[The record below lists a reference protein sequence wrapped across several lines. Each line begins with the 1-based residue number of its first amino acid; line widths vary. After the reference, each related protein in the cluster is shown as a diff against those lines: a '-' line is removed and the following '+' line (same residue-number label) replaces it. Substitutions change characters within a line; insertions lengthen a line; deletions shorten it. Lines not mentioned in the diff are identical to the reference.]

1 MALELLDQ
9 KASRGEATR
18 QSLMR
23 AAERLFAEKG
33 ANNVTIREIVET
45 AGQKNESAL
54 QYHFKNL
61 EGLIAATH
69 RYRDAQIVAVR
80 SRCLDELADQSDQ
93 SDQPQLRD
101 IATAMVHPTFEL
113 AGKHADFRRYIR
125 GFSLSLATSDVSP
138 MISVRRGSREN
149 DERLGDLLRAAL
161 PQLDNES
168 YRRRLDAAIR
178 YVSLSVYGH
187 AQQPNAFRGKTGEL
201 FYHHLID
208 TLVGL
213 LSAAESADTKAL
225 SREVAIFEGRLSD

>member
-9 KASRGEATR
+9 KAARGEATR

-23 AAERLFAEKG
+23 SAERLFAEKG

-80 SRCLDELADQSDQ
+80 SRCLDEIAN
-93 SDQPQLRD
+93 QPNQPHLRD
-101 IATAMVHPTFEL
+101 LAVAMVHPTFEL
-113 AGKHADFRRYIR
+113 AGKYADFRRYIR
-125 GFSLSLATSDVSP
+125 GFSLSLATSDVP
-138 MISVRRGSREN
+138 PLISVRRGSREI

-178 YVSLSVYGH
+178 YVSVSVYGH

-213 LSAAESADTKAL
+213 LSADESPETRAL

>member
-9 KASRGEATR
+9 KAARGEATR

-23 AAERLFAEKG
+23 SAERLFAEKG

-80 SRCLDELADQSDQ
+80 SRCLDEIAN
-93 SDQPQLRD
+93 QPNQPHLRD
-101 IATAMVHPTFEL
+101 IAVAMVHPTFEL
-113 AGKHADFRRYIR
+113 AGKYADFRRYIR
-125 GFSLSLATSDVSP
+125 GFSLSLATSDVP
-138 MISVRRGSREN
+138 PLISVRRGSREI

-178 YVSLSVYGH
+178 YVSVSVYGH
-187 AQQPNAFRGKTGEL
+187 AQQANAFRGKTGEL

-213 LSAAESADTKAL
+213 LSADESPETRAL

>member
-9 KASRGEATR
+9 KAARGEATR

-23 AAERLFAEKG
+23 SAERLFAEKG

-80 SRCLDELADQSDQ
+80 SRCLDEIAN
-93 SDQPQLRD
+93 QPNQPHLRD
-101 IATAMVHPTFEL
+101 LAVAMVHPTFEL
-113 AGKHADFRRYIR
+113 AGKYADFRRYIR
-125 GFSLSLATSDVSP
+125 GFSLSLATSDVP
-138 MISVRRGSREN
+138 PLISVRRGSREI

-178 YVSLSVYGH
+178 YVSVSVYGH

-213 LSAAESADTKAL
+213 LLADESPETRAL

>member
-69 RYRDAQIVAVR
+69 RYRGEQIAAVR
-80 SRCLDELADQSDQ
+80 SRCLDELANK

-101 IATAMVHPTFEL
+101 IAGAMVHPTFVL
-113 AGKHADFRRYIR
+113 AGQHADFRRYVR
-125 GFSLSLATSDVSP
+125 GFSLSLATSNVPSL
-138 MISVRRGSREN
+138 ISVRRGSRE
-149 DERLGDLLRAAL
+149 DDGRLGELLRAAL
-161 PQLDNES
+161 PDLDDES

-178 YVSLSVYGH
+178 YVSVSVYGH
-187 AQQPNAFRGKTGEL
+187 AQQANAFRGKTGEL
-201 FYHHLID
+201 FYYHLID

>member
-80 SRCLDELADQSDQ
+80 SRCLDELDNQST
-93 SDQPQLRD
+93 QPQLRD
-101 IATAMVHPTFEL
+101 VAMAMVHPTFEL
-113 AGKHADFRRYIR
+113 AGQHADFRRYIR

-138 MISVRRGSREN
+138 MISVRRGSREE

-161 PQLDNES
+161 PQLDDES
-168 YRRRLDAAIR
+168 YLRRLDAAIR
-178 YVSLSVYGH
+178 YVSVSVYGH

>member
-1 MALELLDQ
+1 VALELLDQ
-9 KASRGEATR
+9 KAARGEATR

-23 AAERLFAEKG
+23 SAERLFAEKG

-80 SRCLDELADQSDQ
+80 SRCLDEIAN
-93 SDQPQLRD
+93 QPNQPHLRD
-101 IATAMVHPTFEL
+101 IAVAMVHPTFEL
-113 AGKHADFRRYIR
+113 AGKYADFRRYIR
-125 GFSLSLATSDVSP
+125 GFSLSLATSDVP
-138 MISVRRGSREN
+138 PLISVRRGSREI

-178 YVSLSVYGH
+178 YVSVSVYGH

-213 LSAAESADTKAL
+213 LSAVESSDTKAL
-225 SREVAIFEGRLSD
+225 SREVAIFEGRLLD

>member
-1 MALELLDQ
+1 
-9 KASRGEATR
+9 
-18 QSLMR
+18 MR

-93 SDQPQLRD
+93 PQLRD
-101 IATAMVHPTFEL
+101 IAIAMVHPTFEL

-138 MISVRRGSREN
+138 MISGATWQQGERRTPWVICCE
-149 DERLGDLLRAAL
+149 LRYPSWIMNPTA
-161 PQLDNES
+161 
-168 YRRRLDAAIR
+168 DA
-178 YVSLSVYGH
+178 
-187 AQQPNAFRGKTGEL
+187 
-201 FYHHLID
+201 
-208 TLVGL
+208 
-213 LSAAESADTKAL
+213 
-225 SREVAIFEGRLSD
+225 

>member
-9 KASRGEATR
+9 KAARGEATR

-23 AAERLFAEKG
+23 SAERLFAEKG

-80 SRCLDELADQSDQ
+80 SRCLDEIAN
-93 SDQPQLRD
+93 QPNQPHLRD
-101 IATAMVHPTFEL
+101 LAVAMVHPTFEL
-113 AGKHADFRRYIR
+113 AGKYADFRRYIR
-125 GFSLSLATSDVSP
+125 GFSLSLATSDVP
-138 MISVRRGSREN
+138 PLISVRRGSREI

-178 YVSLSVYGH
+178 YVSVSVYGH
-187 AQQPNAFRGKTGEL
+187 AQQANAFRGKTGEL

-213 LSAAESADTKAL
+213 LSADESPETRAL

>member
-9 KASRGEATR
+9 KAARGEATR

-23 AAERLFAEKG
+23 SAERLFAEKG

-61 EGLIAATH
+61 QGLIAATH

-80 SRCLDELADQSDQ
+80 SRCLDEIAN
-93 SDQPQLRD
+93 QPNQPHLRD
-101 IATAMVHPTFEL
+101 IAVAMVHPTFEL
-113 AGKHADFRRYIR
+113 AGKYADFRRYIR
-125 GFSLSLATSDVSP
+125 GFSLSLATSDVP
-138 MISVRRGSREN
+138 PLISVRRGSREI

-168 YRRRLDAAIR
+168 YRRRVDAAIR
-178 YVSLSVYGH
+178 YVSVSVYGH

-213 LSAAESADTKAL
+213 LSAAESSDTKAL
-225 SREVAIFEGRLSD
+225 SREVAIFEGRLLD

>member
-93 SDQPQLRD
+93 SDEPDQ
-101 IATAMVHPTFEL
+101 
-113 AGKHADFRRYIR
+113 
-125 GFSLSLATSDVSP
+125 SDVVVGRARPSSSRGGA
-138 MISVRRGSREN
+138 SVRGR
-149 DERLGDLLRAAL
+149 DAER
-161 PQLDNES
+161 
-168 YRRRLDAAIR
+168 
-178 YVSLSVYGH
+178 
-187 AQQPNAFRGKTGEL
+187 
-201 FYHHLID
+201 
-208 TLVGL
+208 
-213 LSAAESADTKAL
+213 
-225 SREVAIFEGRLSD
+225 

>member
-9 KASRGEATR
+9 KAARGEATR

-23 AAERLFAEKG
+23 SAERLFAEKG

-80 SRCLDELADQSDQ
+80 SRCLDEIAN
-93 SDQPQLRD
+93 QPNQPHLRD
-101 IATAMVHPTFEL
+101 LAVAMVHPTFEL
-113 AGKHADFRRYIR
+113 AGKYADFRRYIR
-125 GFSLSLATSDVSP
+125 GFSLSLATSDVP
-138 MISVRRGSREN
+138 PLISVRRGSRET
-149 DERLGDLLRAAL
+149 DQRLGDLLRAAL

-178 YVSLSVYGH
+178 YVSVSVYGH
-187 AQQPNAFRGKTGEL
+187 AQQANAFRGKTGEL

-213 LSAAESADTKAL
+213 LSAAESSDTKAL
-225 SREVAIFEGRLSD
+225 SREVAIFEGRLLD